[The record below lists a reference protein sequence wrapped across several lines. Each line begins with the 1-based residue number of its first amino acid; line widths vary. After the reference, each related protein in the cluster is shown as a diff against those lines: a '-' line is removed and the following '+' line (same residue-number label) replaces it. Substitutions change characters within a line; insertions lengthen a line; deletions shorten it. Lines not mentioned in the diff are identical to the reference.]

1 MRYLAIDLGDKRT
14 GFAAGDDVVG
24 LVQPLHVAEA
34 HTRALQIKASVKAI
48 EDYGPDR
55 IVLGMPYNMDGSEG
69 PRARMVRDFAVE
81 LEAAVKAALGP
92 YTRVRIEFHDERL
105 SSFAAEQRLN
115 RTGRTHGEKKALRDA
130 LAACAILEDFLQAKR
145 GGGDL
150 AGGGG
155 GGVGV
160 VGEDGADGQH
170 DDRDDDSHGDR
181 GGDREEDR
189 EDLRDDGARA

>member
-14 GFAAGDDVVG
+14 GFAAGDDIVG

-34 HTRALQIKASVKAI
+34 HTRALQLKASVKAV
-48 EDYGPDR
+48 EEYGPDR
-55 IVLGMPYNMDGSEG
+55 IVLGMPYNMDGTEG
-69 PRARMVRDFAVE
+69 PRARMVREFAVE

-130 LAACAILEDFLQAKR
+130 LAACAILEDFLQARR
-145 GGGDL
+145 GAVPAD
-150 AGGGG
+150 GGGG
-155 GGVGV
+155 AGHVDEGH
-160 VGEDGADGQH
+160 ADARDAH
-170 DDRDDDSHGDR
+170 DDDNTDADR
-181 GGDREEDR
+181 AEDR
-189 EDLRDDGARA
+189 A

>member
-81 LEAAVKAALGP
+81 LEAAVKVALGP

-150 AGGGG
+150 AAGAAGGGG
-155 GGVGV
+155 I
-160 VGEDGADGQH
+160 GEDGADGQH

-181 GGDREEDR
+181 EDDR

>member
-81 LEAAVKAALGP
+81 LEAAVKVALGP

-145 GGGDL
+145 GGG
-150 AGGGG
+150 

-181 GGDREEDR
+181 EDDR